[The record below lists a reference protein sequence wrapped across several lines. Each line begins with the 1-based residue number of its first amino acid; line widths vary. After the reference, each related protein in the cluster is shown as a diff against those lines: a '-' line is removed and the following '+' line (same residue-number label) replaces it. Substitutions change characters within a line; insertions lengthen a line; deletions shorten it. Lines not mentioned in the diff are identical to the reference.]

1 MEEKS
6 VLQKIQQ
13 GAKGFTESVEEGIT
27 PFIPPEIRKLK
38 PSMDFVMSG
47 MPPNVI
53 RSAGAKT
60 QQFFDSDMKDI
71 SSGIG
76 ALGET
81 ASMLAPVGLLARFG
95 AKAGMMPQ
103 MSRKAVEDFFQ
114 LPVSSFKPP
123 TDDGKGFITLHGSRH
138 DFDQFDLGKIG
149 TGEKNQVFG
158 YGLYFTDVPG
168 IANWYRNAGGHPRGK
183 KGPIYETLVKSTKE
197 DFLDHNIKIK
207 DQPEIFKRMK
217 ALPYFDDFKT
227 FFAERRDI
235 NNKYLSTPRFP
246 VLEEAEGKIV
256 LDELANFQIVK
267 DKTPKERSELMTIIG
282 ALRFVDKNNRRAD
295 EVAATDLWNVGIDGI
310 KYKPGQLTQTRSKKD
325 GFTAALPG
333 LSGDKRV
340 KAVAEDKNYVVFDD
354 TILNVLNKYGADG
367 KALRL
372 ERKDKGGYAIPETVV
387 PPVEVSKKDID
398 TLFEAM
404 DEEGALLEFP
414 ELGKKLNRYTFKND
428 RNALIEAITDEDYPA
443 YEAAMKGMLKRT
455 FPSGKIP
462 VRRVEN
468 YTELQLFGTK
478 DPETLAMMEQAGLQ
492 KLKDQKKVVTEK
504 LIDIDD
510 VKFVGNPAEEELII
524 LDTPRQ
530 FRKGAMIG
538 DKQLLSYTI
547 NLPKKVEKKA
557 KGGIAGLSDVARDM
571 FKGPKGIGAYQ
582 PFMVG

>member
-6 VLQKIQQ
+6 VLQKIQE
-13 GAKGFTESVEEGIT
+13 GAKGFTEGVEEGIT

-38 PSMDFVMSG
+38 PSMDFVLSG

-71 SSGIG
+71 ASGIG

-103 MSRKAVEDFFQ
+103 MSRKAVEDFFA
-114 LPVSSFKPP
+114 LPVSSFKAP

-138 DFDQFDLGKIG
+138 DFEQFDLGKIG
-149 TGEKNQVFG
+149 KGEGKQVFG

-197 DFLDHNIKIK
+197 DFLDLNKNIME
-207 DQPEIFKRMK
+207 QPKMVERLKS
-217 ALPYFDDFKT
+217 LPYFDDFKDFYEQRRVAAQKMFKNKQLPT
-227 FFAERRDI
+227 FEQ
-235 NNKYLSTPRFP
+235 S
-246 VLEEAEGKIV
+246 EGREI
-256 LDELANFQIVK
+256 LHELANFQILK
-267 DKTPKERSELMTIIG
+267 NKSPKERSELLNIVG
-282 ALRFVDKNNRRAD
+282 ALRFVDENNRRAD
-295 EVAATDLWNVGIDGI
+295 EVAASDLWNVGIDGL
-310 KYKPGQLTQTRSKKD
+310 KYLPDSLRQGRTGKT
-325 GFTAALPG
+325 TAGLPG
-333 LSGDKRV
+333 FSAKEV
-340 KAVAEDKNYVVFDD
+340 PAKTEDRNFVVFDD

-372 ERKDKGGYAIPETVV
+372 ERKDKGGYEIPETVV

-414 ELGKKLNRYTFKND
+414 ELGKKLNRYTFNND
-428 RNALIEAITDEDYPA
+428 RDALIEAITDEDYPA

-468 YTELQLFGTK
+468 YTELQLFGLE
-478 DPETLAMMEQAGLQ
+478 DPETLAQIEQAGLR

-524 LDTPRQ
+524 LDTPRE

-557 KGGIAGLSDVARDM
+557 KGGIAGLSDIARDM

>member
-6 VLQKIQQ
+6 VLQKIRE
-13 GAKGFTESVEEGIT
+13 GAKGFTESVDEGIA

-38 PSMDFVMSG
+38 PSMDFVLSG

-71 SSGIG
+71 ASGIG

-81 ASMLAPVGLLARFG
+81 ASMVAPVGLLARFG

-183 KGPIYETLVKSTKE
+183 QGPIYETLVKSTKE
-197 DFLDHNIKIK
+197 DFLDHNVKIK

-310 KYKPGQLTQTRSKKD
+310 KYKPGQLTQTKSKKD

-354 TILNVLNKYGADG
+354 TILNVLNKYGVDG

-372 ERKDKGGYAIPETVV
+372 ERKDKGGYEIPKSVE
-387 PPVEVSKKDID
+387 PP
-398 TLFEAM
+398 
-404 DEEGALLEFP
+404 P
-414 ELGKKLNRYTFKND
+414 
-428 RNALIEAITDEDYPA
+428 P
-443 YEAAMKGMLKRT
+443 
-455 FPSGKIP
+455 
-462 VRRVEN
+462 
-468 YTELQLFGTK
+468 
-478 DPETLAMMEQAGLQ
+478 
-492 KLKDQKKVVTEK
+492 
-504 LIDIDD
+504 
-510 VKFVGNPAEEELII
+510 
-524 LDTPRQ
+524 
-530 FRKGAMIG
+530 
-538 DKQLLSYTI
+538 
-547 NLPKKVEKKA
+547 EKKA
-557 KGGIAGLSDVARDM
+557 KGGVAGLSDQARDM

-582 PFMVG
+582 SFMVG

>member
-6 VLQKIQQ
+6 VLEKIRE
-13 GAKGFTESVEEGIT
+13 GAKGFTESVDEGIT

-38 PSMDFVMSG
+38 PSMDFIMSG

-71 SSGIG
+71 ASGIG

-103 MSRKAVEDFFQ
+103 MSRKAVEDFFA
-114 LPVSSFKPP
+114 LPVSSFKAP

-138 DFDQFDLGKIG
+138 DFEQFDLGKIG
-149 TGEKNQVFG
+149 AGEGRQVFG

-197 DFLDHNIKIK
+197 DFLDNDKKIV
-207 DQPEIFKRMK
+207 DQPEILKRIQ
-217 ALPYFDDFKT
+217 ALPYFDKFKS
-227 FFAERRDI
+227 FYADRRDLV
-235 NNKYLSTPRFP
+235 NKNLSTPRFP
-246 VLEEAEGKIV
+246 TFEEAEGKMIM
-256 LDELANFQIVK
+256 DELANFQLVK
-267 DKTPKERSELMTIIG
+267 DLSPEETANRLQILG

-333 LSGDKRV
+333 LSGHKRV
-340 KAVAEDKNYVVFDD
+340 KAVEEDKNYVVFDD
-354 TILNVLNKYGADG
+354 TILKVLNKYGADG

-372 ERKDKGGYAIPETVV
+372 ERKDKGGYEIPKSVE
-387 PPVEVSKKDID
+387 PP
-398 TLFEAM
+398 
-404 DEEGALLEFP
+404 P
-414 ELGKKLNRYTFKND
+414 
-428 RNALIEAITDEDYPA
+428 P
-443 YEAAMKGMLKRT
+443 
-455 FPSGKIP
+455 
-462 VRRVEN
+462 
-468 YTELQLFGTK
+468 
-478 DPETLAMMEQAGLQ
+478 
-492 KLKDQKKVVTEK
+492 
-504 LIDIDD
+504 
-510 VKFVGNPAEEELII
+510 
-524 LDTPRQ
+524 
-530 FRKGAMIG
+530 
-538 DKQLLSYTI
+538 
-547 NLPKKVEKKA
+547 EKKA

-582 PFMVG
+582 TFMVG

>member
-6 VLQKIQQ
+6 VLQKIQE
-13 GAKGFTESVEEGIT
+13 GAKGFTDSVEGGIT

-38 PSMDFVMSG
+38 PSMDFVLSG

-71 SSGIG
+71 ASGIG

-103 MSRKAVEDFFQ
+103 MSRKAVEDFFA
-114 LPVSSFKPP
+114 LPVSSFKAP

-138 DFDQFDLGKIG
+138 DFEEFDLGKIG

-197 DFLDHNIKIK
+197 DFLDNDIKIK
-207 DQPEIFKRMK
+207 DQPEIFKRMQ

-235 NNKYLSTPRFP
+235 QNKFLSTPRFP
-246 VLEEAEGKIV
+246 TLEEAEGKIV
-256 LDELANFQIVK
+256 LSELANFQKVK
-267 DKTPKERSELMTIIG
+267 DKTPKERSELMNIIG
-282 ALRFVDKNNRRAD
+282 ALRFVDSNNRRAD

-310 KYKPGQLTQTRSKKD
+310 KYKPGQLTQTKSKKD

-340 KAVAEDKNYVVFDD
+340 KAVEEDKNYVVFDD
-354 TILNVLNKYGADG
+354 TILKVLNKYGVDG
-367 KALRL
+367 KAVRL
-372 ERKDKGGYAIPETVV
+372 ERKDKGGYEIPKSVE
-387 PPVEVSKKDID
+387 PPLPQQTSLFPTKSKK
-398 TLFEAM
+398 
-404 DEEGALLEFP
+404 G
-414 ELGKKLNRYTFKND
+414 
-428 RNALIEAITDEDYPA
+428 
-443 YEAAMKGMLKRT
+443 
-455 FPSGKIP
+455 
-462 VRRVEN
+462 
-468 YTELQLFGTK
+468 
-478 DPETLAMMEQAGLQ
+478 
-492 KLKDQKKVVTEK
+492 
-504 LIDIDD
+504 
-510 VKFVGNPAEEELII
+510 
-524 LDTPRQ
+524 
-530 FRKGAMIG
+530 
-538 DKQLLSYTI
+538 KQLLIVACGDKKCPDVGNMKALDRYLGPIFQSIRKAGVPENVDVAILSAKHGLIRADTPIEKYDQIMTNERI
-547 NLPKKVEKKA
+547 KDFTNNPKEMGKIFNTMQGYDNVVVQGGDKYKAVIKAAAGDLPYKEIPGGRGIGDQRSSVAKFLTEAAAGKPMA

-582 PFMVG
+582 PFMIG

>member
-6 VLQKIQQ
+6 VLQKIQE

-71 SSGIG
+71 ASGIG

-81 ASMLAPVGLLARFG
+81 ASMVAPVGLLARFG

-103 MSRKAVEDFFQ
+103 MSRKAVEDFFA
-114 LPVSSFKPP
+114 LPVSSFKAP

-138 DFDQFDLGKIG
+138 DFEEFDLGKIG

-197 DFLDHNIKIK
+197 DFLDHNLKIK

-256 LDELANFQIVK
+256 LDELTNFQKVK
-267 DKTPKERSELMTIIG
+267 DKTPKERSELMNIIG

-295 EVAATDLWNVGIDGI
+295 EVTATDLWNVGIDGI

-372 ERKDKGGYAIPETVV
+372 ERKDKGGYEIPKSVE
-387 PPVEVSKKDID
+387 PP
-398 TLFEAM
+398 
-404 DEEGALLEFP
+404 P
-414 ELGKKLNRYTFKND
+414 
-428 RNALIEAITDEDYPA
+428 P
-443 YEAAMKGMLKRT
+443 
-455 FPSGKIP
+455 
-462 VRRVEN
+462 
-468 YTELQLFGTK
+468 
-478 DPETLAMMEQAGLQ
+478 
-492 KLKDQKKVVTEK
+492 
-504 LIDIDD
+504 
-510 VKFVGNPAEEELII
+510 
-524 LDTPRQ
+524 
-530 FRKGAMIG
+530 
-538 DKQLLSYTI
+538 
-547 NLPKKVEKKA
+547 EKKA
-557 KGGIAGLSDVARDM
+557 KGGVAGLSDVARDM

-582 PFMVG
+582 PFMIG

>member
-6 VLQKIQQ
+6 VLQKIQE

-38 PSMDFVMSG
+38 PSMDFVLSG

-71 SSGIG
+71 ASGIG

-103 MSRKAVEDFFQ
+103 MSRKAVEDFFA
-114 LPVSSFKPP
+114 LPVSSFKAP

-138 DFDQFDLGKIG
+138 DFEEFDLGKIG

-197 DFLDHNIKIK
+197 DFLDLNKNIME
-207 DQPEIFKRMK
+207 QPKMVERLKS
-217 ALPYFDDFKT
+217 LPYFDDFKDFYEQRRVAAQKMFKNKQLPT
-227 FFAERRDI
+227 FEQ
-235 NNKYLSTPRFP
+235 S
-246 VLEEAEGKIV
+246 EGREI
-256 LDELANFQIVK
+256 LHELANFQILK
-267 DKTPKERSELMTIIG
+267 NKSPKERSELLNIVG
-282 ALRFVDKNNRRAD
+282 ALRFVDENNRRAD
-295 EVAATDLWNVGIDGI
+295 EVAASDLWNVGIDGL
-310 KYKPGQLTQTRSKKD
+310 KYLPDSLRQGRTGKT
-325 GFTAALPG
+325 TAGLPG
-333 LSGDKRV
+333 FSAKEV
-340 KAVAEDKNYVVFDD
+340 PAKTEDRNFVVFDD

-372 ERKDKGGYAIPETVV
+372 ERKDKGGYEIPKSVEPS
-387 PPVEVSKKDID
+387 PP
-398 TLFEAM
+398 
-404 DEEGALLEFP
+404 
-414 ELGKKLNRYTFKND
+414 
-428 RNALIEAITDEDYPA
+428 
-443 YEAAMKGMLKRT
+443 
-455 FPSGKIP
+455 
-462 VRRVEN
+462 
-468 YTELQLFGTK
+468 
-478 DPETLAMMEQAGLQ
+478 
-492 KLKDQKKVVTEK
+492 
-504 LIDIDD
+504 
-510 VKFVGNPAEEELII
+510 
-524 LDTPRQ
+524 
-530 FRKGAMIG
+530 
-538 DKQLLSYTI
+538 
-547 NLPKKVEKKA
+547 EKKA
-557 KGGIAGLSDVARDM
+557 KGGIAGLSDQARDM

>member
-6 VLQKIQQ
+6 VLQKIRE

-38 PSMDFVMSG
+38 PTYDFVMSG

-95 AKAGMMPQ
+95 AKAGMLPQ

-149 TGEKNQVFG
+149 AGEGKQVFG

-197 DFLDHNIKIK
+197 DFLDLNKNIME
-207 DQPEIFKRMK
+207 QPEILKRIK
-217 ALPYFDDFKT
+217 SLPYFDMFEKFYEQRRIVQQKLFKNKQLPT
-227 FFAERRDI
+227 FEQSDGREI
-235 NNKYLSTPRFP
+235 LH
-246 VLEEAEGKIV
+246 
-256 LDELANFQIVK
+256 ELANFQIIK
-267 DKTPKERSELMTIIG
+267 DKLPKEKEKLMSIVQ

-295 EVAATDLWNVGIDGI
+295 EVAASDLWNVGIDGL
-310 KYKPGQLTQTRSKKD
+310 KYLPDSLRKGRTGKT
-325 GFTAALPG
+325 TAGLPG
-333 LSGDKRV
+333 FNAKEV
-340 KAVAEDKNYVVFDD
+340 PAKTEDRNFVVFDD

-372 ERKDKGGYAIPETVV
+372 ERKDKGGYSIPKSVE
-387 PPVEVSKKDID
+387 PP
-398 TLFEAM
+398 
-404 DEEGALLEFP
+404 P
-414 ELGKKLNRYTFKND
+414 
-428 RNALIEAITDEDYPA
+428 P
-443 YEAAMKGMLKRT
+443 
-455 FPSGKIP
+455 
-462 VRRVEN
+462 
-468 YTELQLFGTK
+468 
-478 DPETLAMMEQAGLQ
+478 
-492 KLKDQKKVVTEK
+492 
-504 LIDIDD
+504 
-510 VKFVGNPAEEELII
+510 
-524 LDTPRQ
+524 
-530 FRKGAMIG
+530 
-538 DKQLLSYTI
+538 
-547 NLPKKVEKKA
+547 EKKA
-557 KGGIAGLSDVARDM
+557 KGGVAGLSDQARDM

-582 PFMVG
+582 SFMVG

>member
-6 VLQKIQQ
+6 VLQKIQE

-38 PSMDFVMSG
+38 PSMDFVLSG

-71 SSGIG
+71 ASGIG

-103 MSRKAVEDFFQ
+103 MSRKAVEDFFA
-114 LPVSSFKPP
+114 LPVSSFKAP

-138 DFDQFDLGKIG
+138 DFEQFDLGKIG
-149 TGEKNQVFG
+149 KGEGKQVFG

-197 DFLDHNIKIK
+197 DFLDLNKNIME
-207 DQPEIFKRMK
+207 QPEILKRIK
-217 ALPYFDDFKT
+217 SLPYFDDFKDFYEQRRVAAQKMFKNKQLPT
-227 FFAERRDI
+227 FEQ
-235 NNKYLSTPRFP
+235 S
-246 VLEEAEGKIV
+246 EGREI
-256 LDELANFQIVK
+256 LHELANFQILK
-267 DKTPKERSELMTIIG
+267 NKSPKERSELLNIVG
-282 ALRFVDKNNRRAD
+282 ALRFVDENNRRAD
-295 EVAATDLWNVGIDGI
+295 EVAASDLWNVGIDGL
-310 KYKPGQLTQTRSKKD
+310 KYLPDSLRQGRTGKT
-325 GFTAALPG
+325 TAGLPG
-333 LSGDKRV
+333 FSAKEV
-340 KAVAEDKNYVVFDD
+340 PAKTEDRNFVVFDD
-354 TILNVLNKYGADG
+354 TILKVLNKYGADG

-414 ELGKKLNRYTFKND
+414 ELGKKLNRYTFNND

-492 KLKDQKKVVTEK
+492 KLKDQKKIVTEK

-582 PFMVG
+582 PFMIG

>member
-6 VLQKIQQ
+6 VLEKIRE
-13 GAKGFTESVEEGIT
+13 GAKGFTESVDEGIT

-95 AKAGMMPQ
+95 AKAGMLPQ
-103 MSRKAVEDFFQ
+103 MSRKAVEDFFA
-114 LPVSSFKPP
+114 LPVSSFKAP

-138 DFDQFDLGKIG
+138 DFEEFDLGKIG
-149 TGEKNQVFG
+149 KGEGKQVFG

-183 KGPIYETLVKSTKE
+183 QGPIYETLVKSTKE
-197 DFLDHNIKIK
+197 DFLDLNKNIME
-207 DQPEIFKRMK
+207 QPKMVERLKS
-217 ALPYFDDFKT
+217 LPYFDDFKDFYEQRRVAAQKMFKNKQLPT
-227 FFAERRDI
+227 FEQ
-235 NNKYLSTPRFP
+235 S
-246 VLEEAEGKIV
+246 EGREI
-256 LDELANFQIVK
+256 LHELANFQILK
-267 DKTPKERSELMTIIG
+267 NKSPKERSELLNIVG
-282 ALRFVDKNNRRAD
+282 ALRFVDENNRRAD
-295 EVAATDLWNVGIDGI
+295 EVAASDLWNVGIDGL
-310 KYKPGQLTQTRSKKD
+310 KYLPDSLRKGRTGKT
-325 GFTAALPG
+325 TAGLPG
-333 LSGDKRV
+333 FSAKEV
-340 KAVAEDKNYVVFDD
+340 PAKTEDRNFVVFDD

-582 PFMVG
+582 SFMVG